1 MKHLKRQHRF
11 FVKCLSIFF
20 MILLLY
26 PTLMQADDS
35 QNPVYVTA
43 NRLNGREFPRKTATK
58 VAMWE
63 KNDDLQPTGEWSKT
77 YKWIEVYGGECE
89 KAWVDI
95 RYVSERTEE
104 FVVIN
109 LWHNK
114 VKIRKDP
121 VNGKVVGYLRKNK
134 ELWIDQVVLG
144 WGHCSKGW
152 IDLSLVYEED

>member
-1 MKHLKRQHRF
+1 
-11 FVKCLSIFF
+11 
-20 MILLLY
+20 
-26 PTLMQADDS
+26 
-35 QNPVYVTA
+35 
-43 NRLNGREFPRKTATK
+43 
-58 VAMWE
+58 MWE